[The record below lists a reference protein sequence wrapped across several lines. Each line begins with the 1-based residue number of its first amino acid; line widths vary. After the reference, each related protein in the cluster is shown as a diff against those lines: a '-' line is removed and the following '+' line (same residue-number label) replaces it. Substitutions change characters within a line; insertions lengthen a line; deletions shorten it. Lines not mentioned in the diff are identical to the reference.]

1 MSQYRP
7 NELFID
13 QTAEII
19 EEGKIPALARVV
31 EYRTQVDALKL
42 ELAEERRPKDAA
54 DERARK
60 AEGKIVRLEQ
70 QLAKQTQEAN
80 KYRSMVDDFVE
91 DLNGDLVETLQDRV
105 RIAEEDRQLGWER
118 CNILQRN
125 TDAAIKEKL
134 EAEELLDVKDNELRM
149 MNKQLQETKILLA
162 YVRKER
168 LRDGKGD
175 IFHEDG
181 RVLIKCERCSEVC
194 ELCDKCW
201 FLILTI
207 PILQL
212 VEDPIA
218 HTNIKHATKDI
229 LRRIEPCPLGC
240 GMVLR
245 IEHYE
250 TKVPASR
257 IEKHTSSDVCRAR
270 LDQISKA
277 RCECAQFLVGQV
289 AVDGME

>member
-125 TDAAIKEKL
+125 TDTAKRRSWNTTGNCLIF
-134 EAEELLDVKDNELRM
+134 
-149 MNKQLQETKILLA
+149 
-162 YVRKER
+162 R
-168 LRDGKGD
+168 L
-175 IFHEDG
+175 
-181 RVLIKCERCSEVC
+181 
-194 ELCDKCW
+194 
-201 FLILTI
+201 
-207 PILQL
+207 
-212 VEDPIA
+212 
-218 HTNIKHATKDI
+218 
-229 LRRIEPCPLGC
+229 
-240 GMVLR
+240 
-245 IEHYE
+245 
-250 TKVPASR
+250 
-257 IEKHTSSDVCRAR
+257 
-270 LDQISKA
+270 ISPNFSA
-277 RCECAQFLVGQV
+277 
-289 AVDGME
+289 